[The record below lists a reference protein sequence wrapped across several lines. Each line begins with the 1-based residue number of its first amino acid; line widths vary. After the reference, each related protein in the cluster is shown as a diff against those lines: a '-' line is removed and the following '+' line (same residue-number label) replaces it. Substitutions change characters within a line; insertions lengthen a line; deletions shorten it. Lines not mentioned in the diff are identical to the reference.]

1 MPATAEVTAARA
13 QLSHLSVVVGY
24 AVSGAAMSVSVQEAM
39 QMLPGYIDAHD
50 RARPASRKKGAV
62 QPLPCSGDDAS
73 LLVNVYAR
81 VCAGSEADGRQAVQ
95 KHVSD

>member
-13 QLSHLSVVVGY
+13 QLSHLSV
-24 AVSGAAMSVSVQEAM
+24 VSGAAMSVSVQEAM